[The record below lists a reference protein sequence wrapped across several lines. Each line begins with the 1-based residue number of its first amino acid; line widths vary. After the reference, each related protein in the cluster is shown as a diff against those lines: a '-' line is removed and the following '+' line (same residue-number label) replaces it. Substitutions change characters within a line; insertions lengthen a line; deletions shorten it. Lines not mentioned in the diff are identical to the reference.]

1 MAPRANKESVDV
13 LLRDELEGDAVVDQE
28 DEPKLVLLLD
38 VVSVL
43 VGDDAIDASPG
54 KEAQPESTAST
65 KFPPGPVSGH
75 SLHQV
80 QNPRWNVRC
89 STVSLM
95 KSIRGVVGLDRPP
108 SWLHQSPTPQGK
120 WLPHFKVC
128 HPDRE
133 LLHSLIQ
140 VGDTLGESDNIT
152 WSWSPVHA
160 NSPQGELWSD
170 GLRED

>member
-80 QNPRWNVRC
+80 QKPEVEC
-89 STVSLM
+89 QV
-95 KSIRGVVGLDRPP
+95 
-108 SWLHQSPTPQGK
+108 
-120 WLPHFKVC
+120 
-128 HPDRE
+128 
-133 LLHSLIQ
+133 LHSQLDE
-140 VGDTLGESDNIT
+140 VDKGGSRPRP
-152 WSWSPVHA
+152 SS
-160 NSPQGELWSD
+160 
-170 GLRED
+170 